1 VKRQDKKKSG
11 GLLSKEPLTREQ
23 IEELVKN
30 TDPDGYEKYKKYI
43 AEDKFGDVDP
53 STIKIRH

>member
-1 VKRQDKKKSG
+1 MKKQDKKKSG

-30 TDPDGYEKYKKYI
+30 TDPDGYEKYKNFI
-43 AEDKFGDVDP
+43 REDKFGEVDP
-53 STIKIRH
+53 TTIKIRH